1 MLSSVKEPAF
11 VFSETVSILIVS
23 VLFCF
28 PLSCTSGELVRSF
41 LYCMLGAS
49 ALSPDTEKDVF

>member
-28 PLSCTSGELVRSF
+28 PLSCTSGELVRGF
-41 LYCMLGAS
+41 LYGMLGAS
-49 ALSPDTEKDVF
+49 ALTPDTEKDVF

>member
-11 VFSETVSILIVS
+11 VFSETVSILFVS
-23 VLFCF
+23 VSFCF

>member
-11 VFSETVSILIVS
+11 VFSETVSILF

-41 LYCMLGAS
+41 LYGMLGAS
-49 ALSPDTEKDVF
+49 ALTPDTEKDVF